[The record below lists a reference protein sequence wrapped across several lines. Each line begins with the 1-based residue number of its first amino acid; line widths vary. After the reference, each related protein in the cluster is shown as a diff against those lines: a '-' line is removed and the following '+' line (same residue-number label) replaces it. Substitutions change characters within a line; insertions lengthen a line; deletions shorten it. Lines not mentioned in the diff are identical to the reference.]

1 MNYIVKPQTIE
12 MARVIETP
20 MPTRFELFATEVVKD
35 INDLDVTIP
44 KPIGWYTLEQ
54 LENEKAM
61 LLERISDIDSKI
73 TAINNMIE
81 K

>member
-1 MNYIVKPQTIE
+1 MDYIVKQQPAE
-12 MARVIETP
+12 ETRIVLSP
-20 MPTRFELFATEVVKD
+20 MPTRFELFTTEIVKD
-35 INDLDVTIP
+35 VNDVDVTIP
-44 KPIGWYTLEQ
+44 KPMGWYTLEQ